1 VDRTIIAEDKSMGP
15 INMERRKNPR
25 FFVDL
30 PVKYWRID
38 IPQSG
43 PGRTGDISEGGVLL
57 YLPEKIAAGQN
68 IGVKIFIPTPFESQ
82 SIEAIGQAAWSDSQ
96 FWKKDFYHRAG
107 LKFVE
112 ISEENSEELKNFL
125 KAQMNLGVPAEVNI
139 PPELWSPLK
148 MLEMDEKKS
157 PTLGEPTQEE
167 GWRPLQ
173 QRKKET
179 FSAKAGSREDDETKL
194 SPELLYDLQE
204 EYTEEQRQN
213 LYHKIVDM
221 GVPERQRLAIL
232 ANRETRSLLIRD
244 PNKMVSLNVLK
255 NAKVNESEVLQYA
268 QRRDLAQDII
278 LAIAQDQKWK
288 KNYPVKLALA
298 SNPKTPL
305 SLSITFLSHLQEKD
319 LKLLSR
325 DNNLSSVLRRR
336 AQEILHK
343 KRGK

>member
-1 VDRTIIAEDKSMGP
+1 MGP
-15 INMERRKNPR
+15 INMERRKHPR
-25 FFVDL
+25 FLVDL
-30 PVKYWRID
+30 AVKYWRIN

-82 SIEAIGQAAWSDSQ
+82 SIEAIGEAAWSDSQ

-107 LKFVE
+107 LKFVD
-112 ISEENSEELKNFL
+112 ISAENSEELKNFL

-148 MLEMDEKKS
+148 MLEMDEEKP
-157 PTLGEPTQEE
+157 PTVGEPTQEE
-167 GWRPLQ
+167 GWRSLQ

-194 SPELLYDLQE
+194 SPELLYDFQE
-204 EYTEEQRQN
+204 DYSDEQRQN
-213 LYHKIVDM
+213 LCRKILDM
-221 GVPERQRLAIL
+221 GIPERQRLAIL

-255 NAKVNESEVLQYA
+255 NAKVNESEVLQSVVS
-268 QRRDLAQDII
+268 QGLFRDL
-278 LAIAQDQKWK
+278 
-288 KNYPVKLALA
+288 V
-298 SNPKTPL
+298 
-305 SLSITFLSHLQEKD
+305 
-319 LKLLSR
+319 
-325 DNNLSSVLRRR
+325 
-336 AQEILHK
+336 
-343 KRGK
+343 